1 MVSTAPGLILR
12 DIFAVK
18 RILKVLH
25 HMKLHSHIK
34 KSLSLPDSCFE
45 NDHNRIKLHYGEE
58 QNIDVLSELDIFVT
72 NLYDLTHIVQ
82 K

>member
-1 MVSTAPGLILR
+1 
-12 DIFAVK
+12 
-18 RILKVLH
+18 
-25 HMKLHSHIK
+25 MKLHSHIK

-45 NDHNRIKLHYGEE
+45 NDHNRIKLHYEEE